1 MTNHLALDPK
11 RSIVVEACA
20 GSGKTWLLV
29 SRILRL
35 LLDGAQP
42 SQILAITFTRK
53 AAQEMQARLQLWLR
67 DLAMGDDNFVR
78 KFLAERGVAQLS
90 EEQLQ
95 RARSLY
101 SEVLLAQPAITIST
115 FHGWF
120 MQVMQRAP
128 LNADVMQGMS
138 LLERAGSEQEEAWEE
153 MLEQMRK
160 QPESIEAQHM
170 QWLFAE
176 CGLFSTRTL
185 LFNFLGKRAEW
196 WAYVHGRQDALS
208 FALDSLR
215 NDLHVDMDF
224 DAVADW
230 GLCGNSEEIFFA
242 FVHQLAANGT
252 DTQQNNA
259 SKLEQAWTDTAPE
272 LRFKQL
278 TPLLYTQAGEPRSFK
293 PTKKQVAE
301 AFLFTRDAVFDGLQ
315 AVRDTLAEQQA
326 YRLNE
331 AVLHCGVAFLER
343 YQALKQQ
350 KQQMDFSDLEWQLCR
365 LLQQSEHAETM
376 QYKLDSRYRHVLLDE
391 FQDTNPLQWQ
401 ILRAWFDAA
410 VAVESQPT
418 VFVVGDPKQSI
429 YRFRR
434 ADARLFGVAR
444 EYLKEHFGAETL
456 GNSITRRNS
465 QPVVDAVNA
474 VFRDQPH
481 DFEFTEHQ
489 THQTDL
495 PGHVLVLPLALAE
508 SSKEFVAEDAQLTL
522 RDPLTTSRTETEEG
536 ARQKEAEQ
544 FAAQLQT
551 IARDWSV
558 NNEGETRRATY
569 GDIMVLVRSRTHLAV
584 YEEALRAKHIPFIS
598 SRRGGLLDT
607 LEAEDVQAL
616 LMFLIT
622 PFADLALAQ
631 VLRTPIFACSDAD
644 LMLLAKIPPSPPL
657 QKGGVDGL
665 GNEVE
670 TAEVVLSV
678 PHFDKGGLGGI
689 CSWWQRLRT
698 LPAPSP
704 TLHRA
709 ATLLQRWLS
718 LADKLPVHDLLDRI
732 YFEGDVIARYSAV
745 LPVEM
750 RAKVIANL
758 HAFMKMALDIDAGRY
773 PSLPRFLQDLRELR
787 DSSDD
792 APDEGKLGQA
802 GDAVRIYTVHE
813 SKGLEAPIVWLLD
826 ANAAKNNKDGN
837 DVILDWPTHE
847 ERPLHFSLY
856 TDQASRGKQRAP
868 LFELD
873 AAQQAREE
881 MNLLYVAMTRAQQ
894 ALVVSGSSKGED
906 KEEKKKEP
914 SWYDRIASAVIPAEA
929 GIQMIEQ
936 ASRSETNPLCC
947 PLRGDIE
954 SLDSGLRRNDGG
966 SVVELPTILPTG
978 KRAARNSAQQQR
990 GIWLH
995 ALLQRLTEY
1004 SPLPLG
1010 EGLGVREE
1018 LQQRLNISSS
1028 EIESLWQKAQHLL
1041 TLPNLARFFDAQ
1053 QYRTACNELPYIN
1066 ANGELKRIDR
1076 LVEFDNEVWVL
1087 DYKLGDSEDAA
1098 RYRAQMREY
1107 QAAMQSVYAGKTV
1120 RCALVF
1126 ADGVLSEI
1134 D

>member
-1 MTNHLALDPK
+1 MSNHIALDPR

-29 SRILRL
+29 SRIVRL

-67 DLAMGDDNFVR
+67 DLAMGDDASVR
-78 KFLAERGVAQLS
+78 QFFAERGIDNLS
-90 EEQLQ
+90 DVQLQ

-101 SEVLLAQPAITIST
+101 SSVLLAQPCITIST

-128 LNADVMQGMS
+128 LNADVMQGSS
-138 LLERAGSEQEEAWEE
+138 LLERAAALQEEAWEE
-153 MLEQMRK
+153 LLEQMRK
-160 QPESIEAQHM
+160 QPDGVEAQHM
-170 QWLFAE
+170 QWLFGE
-176 CGLFSTRTL
+176 CGLFTTRKL

-196 WAYVHGRQDALS
+196 WAYTQGQQDTLT
-208 FALDSLR
+208 FALDNLR
-215 NDLHVDMDF
+215 TDLAVDMTF

-230 GLCGNSEEIFFA
+230 GMCGNSEEVLFA

-252 DTQQNNA
+252 EVQQGKA
-259 SKLEQAWTDTAPE
+259 GELERMWTDTAPE
-272 LRFKQL
+272 LRFNQL
-278 TPLLYTQAGEPRSFK
+278 MPLLFTQADEPRSFK
-293 PTKKQVAE
+293 PTKKQAAE
-301 AFLFTRDAVFDGLQ
+301 AYLVTRDALFDGLQ

-350 KQQMDFSDLEWQLCR
+350 KQQMDFSDLEWQLCH

-401 ILRAWFDAA
+401 ILRAWFDAS

-444 EYLKEHFGAETL
+444 EYLQEHFAAHEL
-456 GNSITRRNS
+456 HNNHTRRNS
-465 QPVVDAVNA
+465 PAVLDAVNA
-474 VFRDQPH
+474 VFSDHPEGFV
-481 DFEFTEHQ
+481 DFEPHTAEH
-489 THQTDL
+489 TNL
-495 PGHVLVLPLALAE
+495 SGCVLALPLAVAE
-508 SSKEFVAEDAQLTL
+508 PSKEEAAENAPLAL
-522 RDPLTTSRTETEEG
+522 RDPLITPRTEAEEG
-536 ARQKEAEQ
+536 ARHKEAVQ
-544 FAAQLQT
+544 FADLLQT
-551 IARDWSV
+551 ITREWSV
-558 NNEGETRRATY
+558 NEHGKERRATY

-584 YEEALRAKHIPFIS
+584 YEEALRAQHIPFIS

-631 VLRTPIFACSDAD
+631 VLRMPVFACSDAD
-644 LMLLAKIPPSPPL
+644 LMLIAEYEIKTPVRPELVEGLDASNPSIHGSTSSPRTE
-657 QKGGVDGL
+657 GL
-665 GNEVE
+665 R
-670 TAEVVLSV
+670 S
-678 PHFDKGGLGGI
+678 
-689 CSWWQRLRT
+689 SWWQRLQR
-698 LPAPSP
+698 LEGPSP
-704 TLHRA
+704 A
-709 ATLLQRWLS
+709 LQRAVELLHSWLA

-732 YFEGDVIARYSAV
+732 YFEGDVLARYSAV

-750 RAKVIANL
+750 RAKVTANL
-758 HAFMKMALDIDAGRY
+758 HAFMEIALSVDAGRY
-773 PSLPRFLQDLRELR
+773 PSLPRFLQELRELR

-792 APDEGKLGQA
+792 APDEGKLGHA

-837 DVILDWPTHE
+837 DVLLDWPTHE
-847 ERPLHFSLY
+847 PQPLHFSLY
-856 TDQASRGKQRAP
+856 TDQASRGKMRAP
-868 LFELD
+868 LFEQD

-894 ALVVSGSSKGED
+894 ALIVSGSGKGED
-906 KEEKKKEP
+906 KEEKKKSL
-914 SWYDRIASAVIPAEA
+914 SWYDRIAASV
-929 GIQMIEQ
+929 EQ
-936 ASRSETNPLCC
+936 PETLNPLV
-947 PLRGDIE
+947 L
-954 SLDSGLRRNDGG
+954 SLSKDGRMENAAVHPSTSSGRTVN
-966 SVVELPTILPTG
+966 LPAIIPTG
-978 KRAARNSAQQQR
+978 KRTTRNTASQQR

-995 ALLQRLTEY
+995 ALLQHFTE
-1004 SPLPLG
+1004 
-1010 EGLGVREE
+1010 GVTDETE
-1018 LQQRLNISSS
+1018 LQQRLTIPLG
-1028 EIESLWQKAQHLL
+1028 EMDALWQQAQHLL
-1041 TLPNLARFFDAQ
+1041 ALPHLARFFDAQ
-1053 QYRTACNELPYIN
+1053 QYRSACNEMPYIN

-1076 LVEFDNEVWVL
+1076 LVKFDDEVWVL

-1126 ADGVLSEI
+1126 ADGMLSEV
-1134 D
+1134 